1 MKNLILSL
9 VMLTSSFISFS
20 QVIEVEFD
28 THIEFNCGE
37 HITYE
42 EVIDNKNIEGF
53 IRSKGAGNKYVINL
67 DKKTAT
73 LYSNGVF
80 INENSIIDNTTKDG
94 LLYVTTMDT
103 EVLTGKKVKSYIII
117 NQNVKDTYHPKFTFF
132 FISTLDGTS
141 NGVKTI

>member
-1 MKNLILSL
+1 
-9 VMLTSSFISFS
+9 MLTSSFISFS

-28 THIEFNCGE
+28 THIEFNCGK

-42 EVIDNKNIEGF
+42 EVIESKNIEAF
-53 IRSKGAGNKYVINL
+53 IPSKGAGNRYVINL

-73 LYSNGVF
+73 LYSNGAF
-80 INENSIIDNTTKDG
+80 INENPIIDNTTKDG
-94 LLYVTTMDT
+94 LLYVTMLDT
-103 EVLTGKKVKSYIII
+103 ESLTRKKVKSYIVI
-117 NQNVKDTYHPKFTFF
+117 NQNVKDTRHPKFTFF

>member
-37 HITYE
+37 HKTYE
-42 EVIDNKNIEGF
+42 EVIDSKNIELF
-53 IRSKGAGNKYVINL
+53 VFSKGAGNKYVIDL

-73 LYSNGVF
+73 LYSNGSF
-80 INENSIIDNTTKDG
+80 INENPIIDNTTKDG
-94 LLYVTTMDT
+94 LLYVTMLDT
-103 EVLTGKKVKSYIII
+103 ELLTSKKVKSYIVI
-117 NQNVKDTYHPKFTFF
+117 NQNVEDTRHPKFTFF
-132 FISTLDGTS
+132 FISTVDGTS